1 MIKIE
6 NLVKAYNKNQV
17 LKDVNLKLDS
27 NKIIAILGPNG
38 SGKTTLIKSILG
50 LVIPQKGDIIFND
63 QSIIGEWDYRKQIS
77 YLPQI
82 ASFPENLKL
91 SELISLVKDIRQQD
105 AKDKDLIQMFELGN
119 ELKKKLRN
127 LSGGTRQKV
136 NMVLSFMFDS
146 PVIILDEPTVGLD
159 PVAISRFKE
168 LLQSEKAKGKLIIFT
183 THIMSLVEEIS
194 DEIIFLL
201 EGDIY
206 FQGSVQEL
214 INRNGSTK
222 LEGAITKLI
231 ENNHVENIQI

>member
-6 NLVKAYNKNQV
+6 NLDKAYNKNQV
-17 LKDVNLKLDS
+17 LKDINIKLDS

-38 SGKTTLIKSILG
+38 SGKTTLIKSVLG

-63 QSIIGEWDYRKQIS
+63 QSIIGEWDYRKHIS

-82 ASFPENLKL
+82 ASFPENLKVR
-91 SELISLVKDIRQQD
+91 ELISLVKDIRQQD
-105 AKDKDLIQMFELGN
+105 ARDEDLIQFFGLED
-119 ELKKKLRN
+119 ELKKPLRN

-136 NMVLSFMFDS
+136 NMVLTFMFDS
-146 PVIILDEPTVGLD
+146 PVFILDEPTVGLD
-159 PVAISRFKE
+159 PVAITRFKE
-168 LLQSEKAKGKLIIFT
+168 LLQREKAQGKLIIFT
-183 THIMSLVEEIS
+183 THIMSLVQEIS

-214 INRNGSTK
+214 INHNGSAK
-222 LEGAITKLI
+222 LESAITKLI
-231 ENNHVENIQI
+231 ENSHA

>member
-1 MIKIE
+1 MIRID
-6 NLVKAYNKNQV
+6 NLSKAYNKNQV
-17 LKDVNLKLDS
+17 LKDINIKLDS

-38 SGKTTLIKSILG
+38 SGKTTLIKSVLG

-63 QSIIGEWDYRKQIS
+63 QSIIGKWDYRKQIS

-82 ASFPENLKL
+82 ASFPENLKVR
-91 SELISLVKDIRQQD
+91 ELISLVKDIRQQEARD
-105 AKDKDLIQMFELGN
+105 EDLIQFFGLEN
-119 ELKKKLRN
+119 ELKKPLRN

-136 NMVLSFMFDS
+136 NMVLTFMFDS

-183 THIMSLVEEIS
+183 THIMGLVQEIA

-201 EGDIY
+201 EGNIY

-214 INRNGSTK
+214 INQNGSGK
-222 LEGAITKLI
+222 LESAITKII
-231 ENNHVENIQI
+231 ENSNA

>member
-1 MIKIE
+1 MIRIE
-6 NLVKAYNKNQV
+6 NLSKAYHKNQV
-17 LKDVNLKLDS
+17 LKDVNLELDP

-50 LVIPQKGDIIFND
+50 LVIPQKGDIIFNG
-63 QSIIGEWDYRKQIS
+63 QSVIGEWEYRNEIS

-82 ASFPENLKL
+82 ARFPENLKV
-91 SELISLVKDIRQQD
+91 SELIALVKDIRQQEAND
-105 AKDKDLIQMFELGN
+105 EILIQYFGLEN
-119 ELKKKLRN
+119 ELKKPLRN

-136 NMVLSFMFDS
+136 NMVLAFMFDS

-168 LLQSEKAKGKLIIFT
+168 LLQKEKAKGKLIIFT
-183 THIMSLVEEIS
+183 THIMSLVQEIS

-206 FQGSVQEL
+206 FQGSVQDL
-214 INRNGSTK
+214 INQNGSTQ
-222 LEGAITKLI
+222 LESAITNLI
-231 ENNHVENIQI
+231 ENSHA

>member
-6 NLVKAYNKNQV
+6 NLYKAYKKNQV
-17 LKDVNLKLDS
+17 LKDINLELEK

-50 LVIPQKGDIIFND
+50 LVIPQKGNIIFNG
-63 QSIIGEWDYRKQIS
+63 QSVIGEWEYRNKIS

-82 ASFPENLKL
+82 ASFPENLKV
-91 SELISLVKDIRQQD
+91 SELIALVKDIRQQD
-105 AKDKDLIQMFELGN
+105 VEDEHLIQYFKLDEELN
-119 ELKKKLRN
+119 KPLRN

-136 NMVLSFMFDS
+136 NMVLAFMLDS

-159 PVAISRFKE
+159 PVAISRFKS
-168 LLQSEKAKGKLIIFT
+168 LLKEEKAKGKLIIFT
-183 THIMSLVEEIS
+183 THIMSLVQEIA

-206 FQGSVQEL
+206 FQGSVEEL
-214 INRNGSTK
+214 ISQNGSSK
-222 LEGAITKLI
+222 LESAITNLI
-231 ENNHVENIQI
+231 EKSHA

>member
-6 NLVKAYNKNQV
+6 NLDKAYNKNQV
-17 LKDVNLKLDS
+17 LKDINIKLDS

-38 SGKTTLIKSILG
+38 SGKTTLIKSVLG

-63 QSIIGEWDYRKQIS
+63 QSIIGEWDYRKHIS

-82 ASFPENLKL
+82 ASFPENLKVR
-91 SELISLVKDIRQQD
+91 ELISLVKDIRQQD
-105 AKDKDLIQMFELGN
+105 ARDEDLIQFFGLED
-119 ELKKKLRN
+119 ELKKPLRN

-136 NMVLSFMFDS
+136 NMVLTFMFDS
-146 PVIILDEPTVGLD
+146 PVFILDEPTVGLD
-159 PVAISRFKE
+159 PVAITRFKE
-168 LLQSEKAKGKLIIFT
+168 LLQREKAQGKLIIFT
-183 THIMSLVEEIS
+183 THIMSLVQEIS

-214 INRNGSTK
+214 INHNGSAK
-222 LEGAITKLI
+222 LESAITKLI
-231 ENNHVENIQI
+231 KNSHA

>member
-1 MIKIE
+1 MIRIE
-6 NLVKAYNKNQV
+6 NLSKAYHKNQV
-17 LKDVNLKLDS
+17 LKDVNIKLDS
-27 NKIIAILGPNG
+27 NIIIAILGPNG

-50 LVIPQKGDIIFND
+50 LVIAQKGDVKFND
-63 QSIIGEWDYRKQIS
+63 QSIVGEWEYRKQIS

-82 ASFPENLKL
+82 ARFPENLKV
-91 SELISLVKDIRQQD
+91 SELIALVKDIRQQEAQD
-105 AKDKDLIQMFELGN
+105 DELIQYFGLEN
-119 ELKKKLRN
+119 EIKKPLRN

-136 NMVLSFMFDS
+136 NMVLAFMFDS

-168 LLQSEKAKGKLIIFT
+168 LLQREKSKGKLIIFT
-183 THIMSLVEEIS
+183 THIMSLVQEIS

-214 INRNGSTK
+214 INQNGSAK
-222 LEGAITKLI
+222 LESAITNLI
-231 ENNHVENIQI
+231 ENSYA

>member
-1 MIKIE
+1 MIRIE
-6 NLVKAYNKNQV
+6 NLSKAYHKNQV
-17 LKDVNLKLDS
+17 LKDVNIKLDS

-50 LVIPQKGDIIFND
+50 LVIAQEGDVKFND
-63 QSIIGEWDYRKQIS
+63 QSIVGEWEYRKQIS

-82 ASFPENLKL
+82 ARFPENLKVL
-91 SELISLVKDIRQQD
+91 ELIALVKDIRQQEARD
-105 AKDKDLIQMFELGN
+105 NELIQYFGLEN
-119 ELKKKLRN
+119 ELKKPLRN

-136 NMVLSFMFDS
+136 NMVLAFMFDS

-168 LLQSEKAKGKLIIFT
+168 LLEREKAKGKLIIFT
-183 THIMSLVEEIS
+183 THIMSLVQEIS

-206 FQGSVQEL
+206 FQGSVQDL
-214 INRNGSTK
+214 INQNGSTK
-222 LEGAITKLI
+222 LESAITNLI
-231 ENNHVENIQI
+231 ENSHA

>member
-6 NLVKAYNKNQV
+6 NLSKAYHKNQV
-17 LKDVNLKLDS
+17 LKDVNIKLDS

-50 LVIPQKGDIIFND
+50 LVIPQEGDVIFND
-63 QSIIGEWDYRKQIS
+63 QSIIGEWKYRKQIS

-82 ASFPENLKL
+82 ARFPENLKV
-91 SELISLVKDIRQQD
+91 SELIALVKDIRQQE
-105 AKDKDLIQMFELGN
+105 AKDNELIQYFGLES
-119 ELKKKLRN
+119 ELKKPLRN

-136 NMVLSFMFDS
+136 NMVLAFMFDS

-168 LLQSEKAKGKLIIFT
+168 LLQREKAKGKLIIFT
-183 THIMSLVEEIS
+183 THIMSLVQEIS

-206 FQGSVQEL
+206 FQGSVQDL
-214 INRNGSTK
+214 INQNGSTQ
-222 LEGAITKLI
+222 LESAITNLI
-231 ENNHVENIQI
+231 ENSHA

>member
-6 NLVKAYNKNQV
+6 HLDKAYNKNQV
-17 LKDVNLKLDS
+17 LKDINIKLDS

-50 LVIPQKGDIIFND
+50 LVIPQKGNIIFND
-63 QSIIGEWDYRKQIS
+63 QSIIGKWDYRKHIS

-82 ASFPENLKL
+82 ARFPENLKV
-91 SELISLVKDIRQQD
+91 SELINLVKDIRGNEAD
-105 AKDKDLIQMFELGN
+105 DTSLIQYFGLEN
-119 ELKKKLRN
+119 ELKKPLRN

-136 NMVLSFMFDS
+136 NMVLTFMLDS

-168 LLQSEKAKGKLIIFT
+168 LLEREKAKGKLILFT
-183 THIMSLVEEIS
+183 THIMNLVQEIA

-201 EGDIY
+201 EGNIF

-214 INRNGSTK
+214 INQNGSGK
-222 LEGAITKLI
+222 LESAITKLI
-231 ENNHVENIQI
+231 ENSNA

>member
-6 NLVKAYNKNQV
+6 NLYKAYKKNQV
-17 LKDVNLKLDS
+17 LKDINLELDS

-50 LVIPQKGDIIFND
+50 LVIPQKGNIIFKGH
-63 QSIIGEWDYRKQIS
+63 SIIGEWEYRNEIS

-82 ASFPENLKL
+82 ANFPENLKV
-91 SELISLVKDIRQQD
+91 SELIALVKDIRQQD
-105 AKDKDLIQMFELGN
+105 VKEQSLIQYFRLEEELN
-119 ELKKKLRN
+119 KPLRN

-136 NMVLSFMFDS
+136 NMVLAFMLDS

-159 PVAISRFKE
+159 PVAISRFKD
-168 LLQSEKAKGKLIIFT
+168 LLKEEKAKGKLIIFT
-183 THIMSLVEEIS
+183 THIMGLVQEIA

-206 FQGSVQEL
+206 FQGSVEEL
-214 INRNGSTK
+214 INQNGSSK
-222 LEGAITKLI
+222 LESAITNLI
-231 ENNHVENIQI
+231 ENSHA

>member
-1 MIKIE
+1 MIRIE
-6 NLVKAYNKNQV
+6 NLSKAYHKNQV
-17 LKDVNLKLDS
+17 LKNVNLELDP

-50 LVIPQKGDIIFND
+50 LVIPQKGDIIFNG
-63 QSIIGEWDYRKQIS
+63 QSVIGEWEYRNEIS

-82 ASFPENLKL
+82 ASFPENLKV
-91 SELISLVKDIRQQD
+91 SELIALVKDIRQQEAND
-105 AKDKDLIQMFELGN
+105 EILIQYFGLEN
-119 ELKKKLRN
+119 ELKKPLRN

-136 NMVLSFMFDS
+136 NMVLAFMFDS

-168 LLQSEKAKGKLIIFT
+168 LLQREKAKGKLIIFT
-183 THIMSLVEEIS
+183 THIMSLVQEIS

-206 FQGSVQEL
+206 FQGSVQDL
-214 INRNGSTK
+214 VNQNGSTK
-222 LEGAITKLI
+222 LESAITNLI
-231 ENNHVENIQI
+231 ENSHA

>member
-1 MIKIE
+1 MIRIE
-6 NLVKAYNKNQV
+6 NLSKAYHKNQV
-17 LKDVNLKLDS
+17 LKNVNLELDP

-50 LVIPQKGDIIFND
+50 LVIPQKGDIIFNG
-63 QSIIGEWDYRKQIS
+63 QSVIGEWEYRNEIS

-82 ASFPENLKL
+82 ASFPENLKV
-91 SELISLVKDIRQQD
+91 SELIALVKDIRQQEAND
-105 AKDKDLIQMFELGN
+105 EILIQYFGLEN
-119 ELKKKLRN
+119 ELKKPLRN

-136 NMVLSFMFDS
+136 NMVLAFMFDS

-168 LLQSEKAKGKLIIFT
+168 LLQREKAKEKLIIFT
-183 THIMSLVEEIS
+183 THIMSLVQEIS

-206 FQGSVQEL
+206 FQGSVQDL
-214 INRNGSTK
+214 VNQNGSTK
-222 LEGAITKLI
+222 LESAITNLI
-231 ENNHVENIQI
+231 ENSHA

>member
-1 MIKIE
+1 MIRIE
-6 NLVKAYNKNQV
+6 NLSKAYHKNQV
-17 LKDVNLKLDS
+17 LKDVNLKLDP

-50 LVIPQKGDIIFND
+50 LVIPQKGDIIFNG
-63 QSIIGEWDYRKQIS
+63 QSVIGEWEYRNEIS

-82 ASFPENLKL
+82 ASFPENLKV
-91 SELISLVKDIRQQD
+91 SELIALVKDIRQQE
-105 AKDKDLIQMFELGN
+105 ANDKILIQYFGLEN
-119 ELKKKLRN
+119 ELKKPLRN

-136 NMVLSFMFDS
+136 NMVLAFMFDS

-168 LLQSEKAKGKLIIFT
+168 LLQREKAKEKLIIFT
-183 THIMSLVEEIS
+183 THIMSLVQEIS

-206 FQGSVQEL
+206 FQGSVQDL
-214 INRNGSTK
+214 VNQNGSTK
-222 LEGAITKLI
+222 LESAITNLI
-231 ENNHVENIQI
+231 ENSHA

>member
-1 MIKIE
+1 MIRIE
-6 NLVKAYNKNQV
+6 NLSKAYHKNQV
-17 LKDVNLKLDS
+17 LKDVNLKLDT

-50 LVIPQKGDIIFND
+50 LVIPQKGDIIFNG
-63 QSIIGEWDYRKQIS
+63 QSVIGEWEYRNEIS

-82 ASFPENLKL
+82 ASFPENLKV
-91 SELISLVKDIRQQD
+91 SELIALVKDIRQQE
-105 AKDKDLIQMFELGN
+105 ANDKILIQYFGLEN
-119 ELKKKLRN
+119 ELKKPLRN

-136 NMVLSFMFDS
+136 NMVLAFMFDS

-168 LLQSEKAKGKLIIFT
+168 LLQREKAKEKLIIFT
-183 THIMSLVEEIS
+183 THIMSLVQEIS

-206 FQGSVQEL
+206 FQGSVQDL
-214 INRNGSTK
+214 VNQNGSTK
-222 LEGAITKLI
+222 LESAITNLI
-231 ENNHVENIQI
+231 ENSHA